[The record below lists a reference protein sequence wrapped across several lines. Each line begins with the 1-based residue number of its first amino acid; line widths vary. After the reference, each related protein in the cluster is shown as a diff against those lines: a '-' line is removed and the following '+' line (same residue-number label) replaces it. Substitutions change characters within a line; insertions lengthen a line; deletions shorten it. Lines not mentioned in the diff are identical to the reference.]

1 MTPPGLSGRI
11 TSADWET
18 RIRDIPDEYRDRCRF
33 LRKLIPGGVE
43 YLFSPYEYSCRG
55 DTLLRRLRFD
65 DSRAALR
72 LWAFLFSE
80 KDRLFLAKENGVRI
94 IAAMKDLGQ
103 VPVITYAWPDTLT
116 FYADEL
122 WWAPCFSEEPHLL
135 EEAARLG
142 AGEDLCY
149 VRAALGAMVTLD
161 YFPRPDLCIAGVG
174 ACCDDFSA
182 VMQLIEGLG
191 IKVHWWEMAGRF
203 DERSWS
209 PGEEF
214 RTTPHGGMPYQ
225 ASAVRFVEGQ
235 LRGVARAMEET
246 TGYRASTADLEGSR
260 RMFNGLRSRIAE
272 LRRLVYS
279 ARRPPLPGLEML
291 LAEFIGIHTC
301 SEPDESAAV
310 LDDLLETVRSR
321 LASDTSPFGEDPLR
335 VYWVTPPTDASLI
348 TQLEDLGACVTGSEY
363 MISHSYLPL
372 SEDRD
377 VFEAIAE
384 NCMDDLM
391 LGSPRARA
399 RRIAAEARRFGAEGV
414 VVSSIFGA
422 SHCPHEEKVI
432 VEVLEKEA
440 GIPVL
445 AFDVPY
451 SPGRLNEQVAGR
463 MESFVEVLRS
473 RRTPSVSMCGSGE
486 VSGSSSCEDPFEYF
500 ADSMSVEVDA
510 VRALKRQGRGVVGI
524 YCEYT
529 PREVIMAAGAS
540 PVCLCGTSRRTIASA
555 ETVLPS
561 NLCPLIKSSFG
572 YILTNRCPFFSV
584 CDAVVAET
592 TCDGKKKM
600 YELIADR
607 KPQHILELTQKYG
620 EEEAFRHWV
629 LEVRKLA
636 GFLEKLY
643 GVEITDEKLR
653 GAIRA
658 MNRERRLL
666 NAVFELGEADPP
678 VITGVEMALVR
689 YRLSGFERHLEMLSR
704 FVEKVRARARDGFR
718 AAPEGAPRVM
728 VTGCPTGRDTL
739 KVIEIIEQCGGLV
752 VVQEACSGIKP
763 TEKLTPEEGDPFE
776 AVARKHFDIPCS
788 CMTPNRGRLDLL
800 DRLAARFKPQ
810 AVVDLVWHACHTYNV
825 ESWLVERHVRDSLGL
840 PYMKVE
846 TDYSDS
852 DRERLAVRIQTLLE
866 MT

>member
-1 MTPPGLSGRI
+1 MTRFSERI
-11 TSADWET
+11 TSDDWEA
-18 RIRDIPDEYRDRCRF
+18 RIRRIPDEYRDRCRF
-33 LRKLIPGGVE
+33 LRNLIPGGVE
-43 YLFSPYEYSCRG
+43 YLFSPHEYSCRG

-65 DSRAALR
+65 DSPSALR

-80 KDRLFLAKENGVRI
+80 KDRLFLAKENGLKIV
-94 IAAMKDLGQ
+94 AAMKDLGQ
-103 VPVITYAWPDTLT
+103 APVITYAWRDALT

-135 EEAARLG
+135 DEAARLG

-161 YFPRPDLCIAGVG
+161 YFPKPDLCIAGVG

-191 IKVHWWEMAGRF
+191 INVHWWEMAGRF
-203 DERSWS
+203 DEKSWS
-209 PGEEF
+209 PGEEYGV
-214 RTTPHGGMPYQ
+214 TPYGGMRYQ
-225 ASAVRFVEGQ
+225 LSASRFAEGQ
-235 LRGVARAMEET
+235 LRGIAGAMERL
-246 TGYRASTADLEGSR
+246 TGHAASDDDLGRSR
-260 RMFNGLRSRIAE
+260 DLFNGLRGRIAE

-301 SEPDESAAV
+301 SEPDESLDV
-310 LDDLLETVRSR
+310 LDDLLSTARSR
-321 LASDTSPFGEDPLR
+321 LESDISPFGEDPLR
-335 VYWVTPPTDASLI
+335 VYWVTPPTDASLV

-372 SEDRD
+372 ATGRD
-377 VFEAIAE
+377 VFAAVAE

-391 LGSPRARA
+391 LGSPHARA
-399 RRIAAEARRFGAEGV
+399 ARIAREARRFGAEGV
-414 VVSSIFGA
+414 VVSGIFGA
-422 SHCPHEEKVI
+422 SHCPHEEKVLA
-432 VEVLEKEA
+432 EVIEREA
-440 GIPVL
+440 GIPML

-463 MESFVEVLRS
+463 MESFTELLRS
-473 RRTPSVSMCGSGE
+473 RRSPMVSTGCCPGGP
-486 VSGSSSCEDPFEYF
+486 GPAADEDPFEYF
-500 ADSMSVEVDA
+500 DGSIAVEVDA
-510 VRALKRQGRGVVGI
+510 VRAMKRQGRGVVGI

-540 PVCLCGTSRRTIASA
+540 PVCLCGTNRRTIAPA

-584 CDAVVAET
+584 CDAIVAET

-607 KPQHILELTQKYG
+607 KPQHILELTQKCD
-620 EEEAFRHWV
+620 EEDAFRHWV
-629 LEVRKLA
+629 SEVRKLA
-636 GFLEKLY
+636 RFLEKLY
-643 GVEITDEKLR
+643 GVEVTDDR
-653 GAIRA
+653 MRDAIRA
-658 MNRERRLL
+658 MNRERSLL
-666 NAVFELGEADPP
+666 NAVFSLGESDPP
-678 VITGVEMALVR
+678 IVTGRELALVR
-689 YRLSGFERHLEMLSR
+689 YRLSGFDRHLEMLER
-704 FVEKVRARARDGFR
+704 FVGKVRERAAGGFR

-739 KVIEIIEQCGGLV
+739 KVIELIEECGGIV

-763 TEKLTPEEGDPFE
+763 TERLTPEDGDPFE
-776 AVARKHFDIPCS
+776 AVARKHFEIPCS
-788 CMTPNRGRLDLL
+788 CMTPNRGRLELI
-800 DRLAARFKPQ
+800 DRLAARFRPQ

-866 MT
+866 LS

>member
-1 MTPPGLSGRI
+1 MSAAKRSGRI
-11 TSADWET
+11 TSSDWEI
-18 RIRDIPDEYRDRCRF
+18 RIRDIPDEYRERCRF

-65 DSRAALR
+65 DSSAALR

-80 KDRLFLAKENGVRI
+80 KDRLFLAKEHGLKIV
-94 IAAMKDLGQ
+94 ATMKDLGQ
-103 VPVITYAWPDTLT
+103 VPVITYAWPEALT

-135 EEAARLG
+135 DEAARLG

-161 YFPRPDLCIAGVG
+161 YFPKPDLCIAGVG

-191 IKVHWWEMAGRF
+191 IKVHWWEMASRL
-203 DERSWS
+203 DDRSWA

-214 RTTPHGGMPYQ
+214 RTTPFGGMPYQ
-225 ASAVRFVEGQ
+225 ASAARFVEGQ
-235 LRGVARAMEET
+235 LRGIARAMEEM
-246 TGYRASTADLEGSR
+246 TGRTASESDLERSR
-260 RMFNGLRSRIAE
+260 TMFNGLRSRIAE
-272 LRRLVYS
+272 LRNLVYS
-279 ARRPPLPGLEML
+279 AKRPPMPGLEML

-301 SEPDESAAV
+301 SEPDESVEV
-310 LDDLLETVRSR
+310 LDDLLATVRSR
-321 LASDTSPFGEDPLR
+321 LDSGTSPFDDDPLR
-335 VYWVTPPTDASLI
+335 VYWVMPPTDASLV

-363 MISHSYLPL
+363 MITHSYLPL
-372 SEDRD
+372 APDKNIFAA
-377 VFEAIAE
+377 VAE

-391 LGSPRARA
+391 LGSAHMRAS
-399 RRIAAEARRFGAEGV
+399 RIAAEARRFGAEGV
-414 VVSSIFGA
+414 IVSSIFGA
-422 SHCPHEEKVI
+422 SHCPHEEKI
-432 VEVLEKEA
+432 LVEVLEKEA
-440 GIPVL
+440 GLPVL

-451 SPGRLNEQVAGR
+451 SPGRLSEQVAGR
-463 MESFVEVLRS
+463 MEGFTEVLRS
-473 RRTPSVSMCGSGE
+473 RRAPMIATGFAGGVTNPSG
-486 VSGSSSCEDPFEYF
+486 EDPFEYF
-500 ADSMSVEVDA
+500 RNSMAVESDA
-510 VRALKRQGRGVVGI
+510 ARALKRQGRGLVGI

-529 PREVIMAAGAS
+529 PREIIMAAGAY
-540 PVCLCGTSRRTIASA
+540 PVCLCGTSRRTIAPA

-572 YILTNRCPFFSV
+572 YILTNRCPFFQV
-584 CDAVVAET
+584 CDAIVAET

-607 KPQHILELTQKYG
+607 KPQHILELTQKHD
-620 EEEAFRHWV
+620 EDDAFRHWMS
-629 LEVRKLA
+629 EVRKLA
-636 GFLEKLY
+636 SFLENLY
-643 GVEITDEKLR
+643 GVEIADNRLR

-658 MNRERRLL
+658 MNRERSLL
-666 NAVFELGEADPP
+666 NTVFELGASDPP
-678 VITGVEMALVR
+678 IVTGVETALVR
-689 YRLSGFERHLEMLSR
+689 YRLAGFEPHLEMLER
-704 FVEKVRARARDGFR
+704 FVEKVRERAAGGFR

-739 KVIEIIEQCGGLV
+739 KVIEIIEQCGGIV
-752 VVQEACSGIKP
+752 VVQEACSGVKP
-763 TEKLTPEEGDPFE
+763 TEALTPEDGDPFE

-788 CMTPNRGRLDLL
+788 CMTPNTGRLDLI
-800 DRLAARFKPQ
+800 DRLAAKYRPD
-810 AVVDLVWHACHTYNV
+810 AVVDLVWHACHTYNI
-825 ESWLVERHVRDSLGL
+825 ESWLVERHIRDSLGL
-840 PYMKVE
+840 SYMKVE

-852 DRERLAVRIQTLLE
+852 DRERLAVRIQTMLE

>member
-1 MTPPGLSGRI
+1 MTRFTERI
-11 TSADWET
+11 TSDDWEA
-18 RIRDIPDEYRDRCRF
+18 RIRQIPDEYRNRCRF
-33 LRKLIPGGVE
+33 LRNLIPGGVE
-43 YLFSPYEYSCRG
+43 YLFSPHEYSCRG

-65 DSRAALR
+65 DSPAALR

-80 KDRLFLAKENGVRI
+80 KDRLFLAKENGLKIV
-94 IAAMKDLGQ
+94 AAMKDLGQ
-103 VPVITYAWPDTLT
+103 VPVITYAWSDALT

-135 EEAARLG
+135 DEAARLG

-161 YFPRPDLCIAGVG
+161 YFPKPDLCIAGVG

-191 IKVHWWEMAGRF
+191 INVHWWEMAGRF
-203 DERSWS
+203 DEKSWS

-214 RTTPHGGMPYQ
+214 GVTPHGGMRYQ
-225 ASAVRFVEGQ
+225 LSAARFAEGQ
-235 LRGVARAMEET
+235 LRGIAGAMERL
-246 TGYRASTADLEGSR
+246 TGHAASAADLERSR
-260 RMFNGLRSRIAE
+260 ALFNGLRGRIAE

-301 SEPDESAAV
+301 SEPDESLDV
-310 LDDLLETVRSR
+310 LDDLLSTARSR
-321 LASDTSPFGEDPLR
+321 LESDASPFGDDPLR
-335 VYWVTPPTDASLI
+335 VYWVTPPTDASLV
-348 TQLEDLGACVTGSEY
+348 TQLEDLGACVAGSEY

-372 SEDRD
+372 AGDRD
-377 VFEAIAE
+377 VFASVAE

-391 LGSPRARA
+391 LGSPHARA
-399 RRIAAEARRFGAEGV
+399 AHIAQEARRFGAEGV
-414 VVSSIFGA
+414 IVSGIFGA
-422 SHCPHEEKVI
+422 SHCPHEEKVLA
-432 VEVLEKEA
+432 EVIEREA
-440 GIPVL
+440 GIPLL

-463 MESFVEVLRS
+463 MESFTELLRS
-473 RRTPSVSMCGSGE
+473 RRSPMVSTGCCQGGP
-486 VSGSSSCEDPFEYF
+486 GPAADDDPFEYF
-500 ADSMSVEVDA
+500 DNSIAVEVDA

-540 PVCLCGTSRRTIASA
+540 PVCLCGTSRRTIAPA

-572 YILTNRCPFFSV
+572 YILTSRCPFFTV

-607 KPQHILELTQKYG
+607 KPQHILELTQKCG
-620 EEEAFRHWV
+620 EEDAFRHWV
-629 LEVRKLA
+629 SEVRKLA
-636 GFLEKLY
+636 RFLEQLY
-643 GVEITDEKLR
+643 GVEITDELMR
-653 GAIRA
+653 DAIRA
-658 MNRERRLL
+658 MNRERSLL
-666 NAVFELGEADPP
+666 NEVFSLGESDPP
-678 VITGVEMALVR
+678 IVTGRELALVR
-689 YRLSGFERHLEMLSR
+689 YRLSGFDRHLEMLER
-704 FVEKVRARARDGFR
+704 FAGKVRARAAGGFR

-739 KVIEIIEQCGGLV
+739 KVIELVEECGGIV
-752 VVQEACSGIKP
+752 VVQEACSGVKP
-763 TEKLTPEEGDPFE
+763 TEKLTAEDGDPFE
-776 AVARKHFDIPCS
+776 AVARKHFEIPCS
-788 CMTPNRGRLDLL
+788 CMTPNRGRLELI
-800 DRLAARFKPQ
+800 DRLAARFRPQ

-866 MT
+866 LS